1 MRPVDTMAARLA
13 LLLILCI
20 VDFGVLLAGY
30 TALRLLRIPVDAVTR
45 VIGSC
50 ILALSAAV
58 CLGVILPGLLPRQ
71 FNKGGNVV
79 GFLSFFVAVY
89 AVNQWTLRQWYMRVK
104 KRAGTWIMQS
114 SKQALLF
121 VRKHHLFFGWIA
133 AAGAVGHLAFFV
145 PILARLNLYEEITGF
160 IAIGLLGMI
169 ILLGLWLWIETAL
182 RRRRVPV
189 SVRTIH
195 ATLSIAFFVVLFLHI

>member
-13 LLLILCI
+13 LLLILCL
-20 VDFGVLLAGY
+20 VDFGVLLGGY
-30 TALRLLRIPVDAVTR
+30 AVLRLLRIPVDGVTR
-45 VIGSC
+45 VIGAC
-50 ILALSAAV
+50 IVSLSATV

-89 AVNQWTLRQWYMRVK
+89 AVNQWTLRQWYVRVK

-114 SKQALLF
+114 SKQVLLF
-121 VRKHHLFFGWIA
+121 LRRHHLFFGWIV
-133 AAGAVGHLAFFV
+133 AAGAIGHLVFFV
-145 PILARLNLYEEITGF
+145 PTLARLNLYEEITGF

-182 RRRRVPV
+182 RRRRMPA
-189 SVRTIH
+189 SMRTIH